1 MSMANFFNRL
11 TGEIEIQNLDAMN
24 LQINNI
30 PFNGGSGGG
39 GISSITSS
47 DSSVTVLSQN
57 SGASM
62 NLTNAGSKWSTFNAT
77 SNVNLNNNSITNLNG
92 ISFDGNEVA
101 LYYNAPSLGISVAG
115 GASGVVYDSEYNK
128 PSLSDVLSV
137 NSGNGLGNNITNVNS
152 ISCTSL
158 LVNNN
163 AVYSASNPPPQMI
176 TQKYKQQ
183 IVNSVSYTL
192 PNYTNSGS
200 DTYWKLYSFN
210 TANYPNCSNFLV
222 NITNIGFNIVTQNA
236 TGNISADM
244 YLIDNATLNTITP
257 QDLAKSKISYSLNT
271 AWSDG
276 TGALPNYTTNFQL
289 FYSNS
294 TSICPQNLS
303 IVFQCNN
310 LSNGYLIRNNI
321 QCDITG
327 STEYINYL
335 AGSI

>member
-11 TGEIEIQNLDAMN
+11 TGEIEFQNLDAMN
-24 LQINNI
+24 LQINNV
-30 PFNGGSGGG
+30 PFSSGSGGG
-39 GISSITSS
+39 STSITSS
-47 DSSVTVLSQN
+47 DSSITVTSTSNQVN
-57 SGASM
+57 I
-62 NLTNAGSKWSTFNAT
+62 TNAGNKWSTFNAT
-77 SNVNLNNNSITNLNG
+77 SNVNLHNNSITNLNG
-92 ISFDGNEVA
+92 LSFDGNEVA

-137 NSGNGLGNNITNVNS
+137 NSGNGLGHNITNVNS

-210 TANYPNCSNFLV
+210 TANYPSCSNFLV
-222 NITNIGFNIVTQNA
+222 NITNIGFNIVTQSG

-271 AWSDG
+271 AWGDG

-289 FYSNS
+289 FYAN
-294 TSICPQNLS
+294 TTAVCPQNLS

-310 LSNGYLIRNNI
+310 LSNSYLIRNNI
-321 QCDITG
+321 SCDITG
-327 STEYINYL
+327 TTEFINYL
-335 AGSI
+335 QGTA

>member
-1 MSMANFFNRL
+1 
-11 TGEIEIQNLDAMN
+11 
-24 LQINNI
+24 
-30 PFNGGSGGG
+30 
-39 GISSITSS
+39 
-47 DSSVTVLSQN
+47 
-57 SGASM
+57 
-62 NLTNAGSKWSTFNAT
+62 
-77 SNVNLNNNSITNLNG
+77 
-92 ISFDGNEVA
+92 
-101 LYYNAPSLGISVAG
+101 VAG

-137 NSGNGLGNNITNVNS
+137 NSGNGLGNNITNINS

-222 NITNIGFNIVTQNA
+222 NITNIGFNIVTQSG

-289 FYSNS
+289 FYSNI
-294 TSICPQNLS
+294 TSVCPQNLS
-303 IVFQCNN
+303 IIFQCNN

-321 QCDITG
+321 SCDITG

>member
-176 TQKYKQQ
+176 TQKYKH
-183 IVNSVSYTL
+183 N
-192 PNYTNSGS
+192 
-200 DTYWKLYSFN
+200 
-210 TANYPNCSNFLV
+210 
-222 NITNIGFNIVTQNA
+222 
-236 TGNISADM
+236 
-244 YLIDNATLNTITP
+244 LNTI
-257 QDLAKSKISYSLNT
+257 
-271 AWSDG
+271 
-276 TGALPNYTTNFQL
+276 
-289 FYSNS
+289 
-294 TSICPQNLS
+294 
-303 IVFQCNN
+303 
-310 LSNGYLIRNNI
+310 
-321 QCDITG
+321 
-327 STEYINYL
+327 
-335 AGSI
+335 